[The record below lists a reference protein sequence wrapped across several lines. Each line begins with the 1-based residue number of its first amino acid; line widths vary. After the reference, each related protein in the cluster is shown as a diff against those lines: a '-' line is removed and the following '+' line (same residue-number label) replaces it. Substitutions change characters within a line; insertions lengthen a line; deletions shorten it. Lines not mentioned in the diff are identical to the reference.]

1 MEAAPAGK
9 SRSIHGP
16 ARCLL
21 FRIYAVFRMAGPSY
35 FSSPAFGSMQ
45 NGRTRPRAYNGWW
58 RQVTKL
64 SKAIPCYPLSPRGW
78 ALRTHNP
85 GNLSGGATIF
95 GSMDALTN
103 QSKEFIVLSLTCKI
117 VMASERRFAIM
128 AFCILTYSVV
138 KVQLPSNIFHGFNS
152 VSFLICA
159 LSGFGR
165 HRIAHCRDAEIIY
178 LFHKNIYTISVELCG
193 L

>member
-1 MEAAPAGK
+1 M
-9 SRSIHGP
+9 
-16 ARCLL
+16 
-21 FRIYAVFRMAGPSY
+21 
-35 FSSPAFGSMQ
+35 
-45 NGRTRPRAYNGWW
+45 
-58 RQVTKL
+58 
-64 SKAIPCYPLSPRGW
+64 
-78 ALRTHNP
+78 
-85 GNLSGGATIF
+85 
-95 GSMDALTN
+95 
-103 QSKEFIVLSLTCKI
+103 LSLTCKI